1 MVRNTSADLNNHLF
15 EQLER
20 LNDDEINGEDLKE
33 EIGRSK
39 AMADISRMII
49 DNAKLSLDA
58 KKIKAQFTGKVELDS
73 EFLAIESETS

>member
-58 KKIKAQFTGKVELDS
+58 KRIKAQFTGNVELDS
-73 EFLAIESETS
+73 EFLAIESDKS

>member
-73 EFLAIESETS
+73 EFLAIESDKS

>member
-73 EFLAIESETS
+73 EFLAIESDES

>member
-73 EFLAIESETS
+73 EFLAIESEMS